1 MNTNPCPI
9 SPQTRGTTQNP
20 FRPRA
25 VLTPPRW
32 ALAAA
37 LALGTLGS
45 AQAQPIVRSADLYIG
60 MIGSATNNAV
70 QLVAHAGDVLKVNY
84 ETDFNDGYGAT
95 CWESVAWVSSTGA
108 RVSAAMAGMN
118 EFLEPVQN
126 RGLTINNL
134 TVQNVDLDMGN
145 VQLKFHPPNASPN
158 ASIALTLNNGSL
170 GGGLRTP
177 MLWSPSPFLFNVI
190 GDSQIGGW
198 QGALSSVTTLDV
210 ASGATL
216 RIKDCGSVAPGA
228 GLNDKLYFSGFNNT
242 ALIDGGSLII
252 DNSAVVFG
260 QDPHDMNVN
269 QSTMT
274 FRNNATLQL
283 MGNNSTPKLETDRIV
298 LQNSTL
304 NLADNTALKARR
316 LLELDNS
323 TATIGDGAVVDAFE
337 VIAKGNSTATLTH
350 HAGGGLYSQGIVTSF
365 LTVNDGATF
374 TLAGTGE
381 VAVTCAAYFPNPGF
395 GAIRVTQDASLWLQ
409 NASISLII
417 NSHGSLTTERTATT
431 RAVVGLIGSSMALH
445 PTGTFVNNG
454 SFSMDEDSE
463 INVIGHATIGGTGNI
478 DMDGRLYFAVGA
490 PGEKGKSSLTTDN
503 NLAFMMSAL
512 VTMSLD
518 PTGLTSDQIIC
529 GGELYFSPTADLSLQ
544 LVNDTA
550 LAEGIK
556 FALFDYR
563 GTQSP
568 LGNNNHFFGY
578 ANGTVF
584 NLGANT
590 YEINYRDG
598 DYLPGS
604 TSFITL
610 TTVPEPSAAA
620 ILFGGALLLG
630 LARRNGR
637 RS

>member
-1 MNTNPCPI
+1 
-9 SPQTRGTTQNP
+9 
-20 FRPRA
+20 

-95 CWESVAWVSSTGA
+95 CWESVAWVSHTGA

-118 EFLEPVQN
+118 EWLEPVQD

-145 VQLKFHPPNASPN
+145 VQLHFKPPTASPN

-170 GGGLRTP
+170 GGGLRMP
-177 MLWSPSPFLFNVI
+177 LLWSPSPFQFNVT

-198 QGALSSVTTLDV
+198 QGALRSVTTLDV

-216 RIKDCGSVAPGA
+216 RIKDSGSVAPGA
-228 GLNDKLYFSGFNNT
+228 GLNDKLYFSELNNT
-242 ALIDGGSLII
+242 AVISGGSLII

-260 QDPHDMNVN
+260 QDPHDMNAN

-274 FRNNATLQL
+274 FLNNATLQL

-374 TLAGTGE
+374 TLAGTGDMG
-381 VAVTCAAYFPNPGF
+381 VTAAVYFPSSGF
-395 GAIRVTQDASLWLQ
+395 GAIRVTQDAALSLQ
-409 NASISLII
+409 NATSSLII

-431 RAVVGLIGSSMALH
+431 RAVVGLIGSSMVLH

-454 SFSMDEDSE
+454 SFWMDEDSDL
-463 INVIGHATIGGTGNI
+463 NVVGHATIGGTGNI
-478 DMDGRLYFAVGA
+478 DMDGRLHFAVGA

-518 PTGLTSDQIIC
+518 PLGLTSDQIIC
-529 GGELYFSPTADLSLQ
+529 GGALYFSPTANLSLQ